1 IFEHLYVFDWRKG
14 QAFHTPND
22 LKPLIQ
28 HIRRLGRN
36 PKADDVLKLLSKHPN
51 IEHFVVHF
59 DDVSIENI
67 PTEELHSRISF
78 HPGDKRNLVAVE
90 LEFYNDQE
98 IIAPAPESL
107 QSFTFGHGF
116 LSSFKKKKDGYEF
129 SKAISDYLNEK
140 DE

>member
-1 IFEHLYVFDWRKG
+1 
-14 QAFHTPND
+14 
-22 LKPLIQ
+22 
-28 HIRRLGRN
+28 
-36 PKADDVLKLLSKHPN
+36 
-51 IEHFVVHF
+51 
-59 DDVSIENI
+59 
-67 PTEELHSRISF
+67 SF

-98 IIAPAPESL
+98 IIAPAPEFL

-140 DE
+140 DESYKKALIGIAIKDYIQAVLDRLTDNERTIHYDADRK